1 VRLLYRQYFQGPP
14 AFWCDIATNSGCMPM
29 ASLPPWPYGT
39 SDPAVGPVRTEY
51 PEIKLYWEAESL
63 RSVRF
68 FRWFAAGTFEISYG
82 RYFQNDAFGDA
93 HVLQTGY
100 SMPY

>member
-1 VRLLYRQYFQGPP
+1 MRRSGQRRLR
-14 AFWCDIATNSGCMPM
+14 ADVDARVTDATSRPTRRS
-29 ASLPPWPYGT
+29 ARS
-39 SDPAVGPVRTEY
+39 AREY
-51 PEIKLYWEAESL
+51 PEVKLIWDAAAWESIP
-63 RSVRF
+63 F

-82 RYFQNDAFGDA
+82 RYFQNNSFGDA

>member
-1 VRLLYRQYFQGPP
+1 M
-14 AFWCDIATNSGCMPM
+14 S
-29 ASLPPWPYGT
+29 ASYAS
-39 SDPAVGPVRTEY
+39 SDPTIGPVRTEY
-51 PEIKLYWEAESL
+51 PEVKLIWDATSWESIP
-63 RSVRF
+63 F